1 MTVGNR
7 TTIGED
13 VAQLEIEQN
22 SEEEFQQNMLQYIE
36 SIVCKELAFAEFSI
50 QNGRS
55 TRAGYEIVVPRK
67 VRSDGK
73 FVSHRIPHHFKR
85 SFYMDRTAADRI
97 PDDAVHYRLQIDD
110 EEHHLELRPN
120 SRLVAPG
127 AIVEEHEVSRTS
139 NAGGNDDFLK
149 NLKLRKI
156 RDSQCHYQG
165 RVLGQSGNSALSTC
179 YGLAGYIRTKR
190 SWYTIQPVAGHDFTK
205 ETEHPHVVYKKSP
218 DEFGRNAEI
227 LCNVTGNMAKTI
239 AKRAF
244 SSQKSH
250 PPKKQTKSYTIE
262 LLLVLDKTV
271 LDYRQDFDAA
281 GLLHDDSLGI
291 PMELT
296 VVRIIR
302 MHAQENQ
309 MTVAITKDPN
319 SSLKYFQEWQETINP
334 GDDSHPNHH
343 DCAIL
348 ITKSNVCDLA
358 NLCGFTGTSTIA
370 GTCDPLKGAVVI
382 NDIGL
387 HTGYHIAHH
396 IGHTLGMSHDVQEE
410 NGCSGIVRRG
420 KGYVET
426 TVMHPGNMYVTKRW
440 SECSRN
446 SLKSYIETG
455 LGFCLEDEQQNHEF
469 PSTDLLP
476 GVVYDADDQCRIQYS
491 SDARQCD
498 LGMNCETL
506 RCAIPGRGC
515 VSARKPA
522 AEGTRCGENRWCYG
536 MKCLLVGERPGV
548 VDGGWGS
555 WSAWSRCSRS
565 CGSGVAF
572 SVRRCINPSPSNGG
586 AYCRGDRKRHKICAT
601 KPCDVDAPSFRD
613 VQCSEFDNW
622 IFPEDGKLHR
632 WTAYKLP
639 EDLQAS
645 ENPCGLYCL
654 SETNVV
660 ASLRPRVIDGT
671 TCYRSIRDICIGGVC
686 REIPCD
692 LNMESNAVEDACG
705 VCKGNGT
712 SCSLK
717 EAVITIGP
725 ASQPRKVVDVPVGAT
740 NVRLE
745 EIEPSKSRIVVR
757 TRDGKPLID
766 GDRLGMFDVAGTRAW
781 LGTIRASQE
790 VLSIPG
796 PVTKDLL
803 ILILPKEN
811 VTVRYSFGVKEKSPR
826 KPEFSWDFVD
836 WEKCSANCGPGE
848 QISKPRCLEKLA
860 GIVDE
865 TFCKSIPRPE
875 EKVRPC
881 YRAPCL
887 PRWMIGDWQ
896 GCTSCVVGCE
906 KRRAVKCVRPVGHS
920 ELDVDIIADSYCQG
934 PKPKERELCTSR
946 EKRDNVLAKHEQK
959 DKNDERFS
967 ERKLGT
973 RMKQDMEVKKHDNV
987 KKGEVVIDTE
997 NITNLTLTI
1006 VLERDEA
1013 NDALNF
1019 PKNFE
1024 PQPPGNSTE
1033 FTLVGMDAVRYIQK
1047 IQEDAEA
1054 ASKRRPPI
1062 NK

>member
-13 VAQLEIEQN
+13 VAQLELEQK
-22 SEEEFQQNMLQYIE
+22 SEEEFQQNMPQCIE
-36 SIVCKELAFAEFSI
+36 SIECISAQHNNLQNLKFIFIHVNWLYRRDIGINKCDFCPSEFAVAEFSI
-50 QNGRS
+50 QN
-55 TRAGYEIVVPRK
+55 
-67 VRSDGK
+67 
-73 FVSHRIPHHFKR
+73 
-85 SFYMDRTAADRI
+85 
-97 PDDAVHYRLQIDD
+97 
-110 EEHHLELRPN
+110 
-120 SRLVAPG
+120 G

-139 NAGGNDDFLK
+139 KSGDNDDFLK
-149 NLKLRKI
+149 NVKLRGI

-271 LDYRQDFDAA
+271 LDYRQDFDVENYALTLLNMAA

-370 GTCDPLKGAVVI
+370 GTCDPLKGAVLI

-410 NGCSGIVRRG
+410 NGCSGIIRHG

-426 TVMHPGNMYVTKRW
+426 TVMHPGNM
-440 SECSRN
+440 
-446 SLKSYIETG
+446 TG

-498 LGMNCETL
+498 LGM
-506 RCAIPGRGC
+506 
-515 VSARKPA
+515 
-522 AEGTRCGENRWCYG
+522 WCYG

-555 WSAWSRCSRS
+555 WSTWSRCSRS

-959 DKNDERFS
+959 DK
-967 ERKLGT
+967 
-973 RMKQDMEVKKHDNV
+973 
-987 KKGEVVIDTE
+987 
-997 NITNLTLTI
+997 
-1006 VLERDEA
+1006 
-1013 NDALNF
+1013 
-1019 PKNFE
+1019 
-1024 PQPPGNSTE
+1024 STGSQSRISS
-1033 FTLVGMDAVRYIQK
+1033 VQ
-1047 IQEDAEA
+1047 
-1054 ASKRRPPI
+1054 
-1062 NK
+1062 